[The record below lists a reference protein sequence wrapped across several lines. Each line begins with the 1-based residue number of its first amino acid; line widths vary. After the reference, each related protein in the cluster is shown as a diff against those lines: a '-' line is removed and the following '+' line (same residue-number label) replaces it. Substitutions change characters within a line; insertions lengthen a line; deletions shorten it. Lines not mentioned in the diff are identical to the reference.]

1 MSGRLLI
8 AATPIGNS
16 GDASERLR
24 QALVTAPVIAA
35 EDTRRL
41 ERLTAALGI
50 RYSGRVLSFFEANE
64 EQRVVELI
72 DALKKG
78 SDVLLVSDAGMPGVS
93 DPGFRLVRAA
103 IAEEITI
110 DVLPGPSSVLT
121 ALVLSGCPVDRF
133 AFDGFLPRTSGAR
146 QKFLEKLLDEERTV
160 VLFEAPH
167 RLSDALAD
175 AATVLGGSRTGA
187 ICRELTKVHQ
197 EVIRGSLTEL
207 SDWAKSNEVLG
218 EITLV
223 IAGAQPDTDLTDEA
237 LVAEVLKHEAAGLT
251 RKEAIAEVAK
261 ATNTAKRRVFDV
273 MIAFKSDR

>member
-8 AATPIGNS
+8 AATPIGNT

-24 QALVTAPVIAA
+24 EALMSAPVIAA

-41 ERLTAALGI
+41 ERLTASLGI
-50 RYSGRVLSFFEANE
+50 RYTGRVVSFFEANE
-64 EQRVVELI
+64 EQRVEELI
-72 DALKKG
+72 KVLQGG

-103 IAEEITI
+103 ISSDVAI
-110 DVLPGPSSVLT
+110 DVLPGPSAVLT
-121 ALVLSGCPVDRF
+121 ALVLSGCAVDRF

-146 QKFLEKLLDEERTV
+146 DEALERLLEEERTV

-167 RLSDALAD
+167 RLLETLQ
-175 AATVLGGSRTGA
+175 AAVARLGSQRRGA
-187 ICRELTKVHQ
+187 VCRELTKIHQ
-197 EVIRGSLTEL
+197 EVIRGTLGEL
-207 SDWAKSNEVLG
+207 ADWAERSEILG

-223 IAGAQPDTDLTDEA
+223 IAGAVRRELSDEEIVAAVMSQEA
-237 LVAEVLKHEAAGLT
+237 LGMS

-261 ATNTAKRRVFDV
+261 ETGTPKRKVFDLMV
-273 MIAFKSDR
+273 AAKSK